1 MNGAFYIGGIG
12 LSSQQRAL
20 DVIANNISNMNTQGF
35 KRSDV
40 SFSEIIAGR
49 TSSTSAAANLQFNP
63 NVAGVSTQVNFSLS
77 EQGEIQTTN
86 RPLDIAI
93 NGDGFIELMGPRGE
107 SYLWRGGSLSVND
120 DGMLMADNGMVL
132 RSQINIPLDAR
143 AIAIDN
149 EGLVMAQ
156 TDGETD
162 AVEIGQIMM
171 VRLQNSQ
178 DIERMDGGLY
188 KLNDDANLIDTMAGE
203 DGAGSFVQG
212 AIERSNVDL
221 NNEMVQMMIVQRAYS
236 ANAQIVQAGD
246 QMMAIA
252 NNLRR

>member
-1 MNGAFYIGGIG
+1 MNGAFHIGGIG
-12 LSSQQRAL
+12 LSSQQKAL
-20 DVIANNISNMNTQGF
+20 DVIANNISNMNTQGY

-49 TSSTSAAANLQFNP
+49 SDMSPVSTNLKLDS
-63 NVAGVSTQVNFSLS
+63 NVAGVATQVSFSLS
-77 EQGEIQTTN
+77 EQGEVQTTG
-86 RPLDIAI
+86 RPLDLAI
-93 NGDGFIELMGPRGE
+93 KGDGFVELMGPRGQ
-107 SYLWRGGSLSVND
+107 SYLWRGGALQVGN
-120 DGMLMADNGMVL
+120 DGMLTAGNGMVL
-132 RSQINIPLDAR
+132 KSQINMPLDAT
-143 AIAIDN
+143 AIQIN
-149 EGLVMAQ
+149 EDGSVIAL

-162 AVEIGQIMM
+162 PVDIGQIMM
-171 VRLQNSQ
+171 VRLQNNS
-178 DIERMDGGLY
+178 DVERLDGGLY
-188 KLNDDANLIDTMAGE
+188 RLNEGADIMDVAAGE
-203 DGAGSFVQG
+203 DGAGTFVQG